1 MLPSA
6 KPAKLTQ
13 STKPRWRLVAPLA
26 LTLIAGTAIAEHV
39 SGSNAIT
46 VAPGDTGDC
55 ATSPCRV
62 TLQMPPGDG
71 SFEVTANEVSLGEYP
86 AGKAVDLG
94 NFFSSQA
101 FAIKGAG
108 VKKAYVYMPADI

>member
-1 MLPSA
+1 LLP
-6 KPAKLTQ
+6 
-13 STKPRWRLVAPLA
+13 
-26 LTLIAGTAIAEHV
+26 TAIAQTSLIALFPMVLVMVTGAAAAAHV

-55 ATSPCRV
+55 ATSPCQV

-71 SFEVTANEVSLGEYP
+71 SYEVTANEVSLGEYP
-86 AGKAVDLG
+86 AGQPADLG

-101 FAIKGAG
+101 FAVKGAG
-108 VKKAYVYMPADI
+108 VKKAYVYMPAGI